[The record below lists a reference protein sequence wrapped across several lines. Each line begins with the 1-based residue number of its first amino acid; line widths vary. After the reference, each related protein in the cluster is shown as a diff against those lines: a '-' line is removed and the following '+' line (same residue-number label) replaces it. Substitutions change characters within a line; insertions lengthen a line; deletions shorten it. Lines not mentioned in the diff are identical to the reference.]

1 MLPSLRP
8 VFAAIALWL
17 ATAAQLHAQDAL
29 STARELYASAEYESA
44 LQVLDAMSDRTPAG
58 EDRQAIEVY
67 RTLCLLAVGRR
78 AEADR
83 TIEAIFVRNP
93 LYRPSEDLSPRTRTA
108 FIDAKKR
115 LFPTIVQQQYASAKT
130 AFERKDF
137 ETAARTFRQ
146 VVQVLEDP
154 EIAPTTLEP
163 ALSDLRTL
171 AMGFYDLSVRAS
183 APPAPAPPPAPVPAA
198 PASPTVPATP
208 RVYTADDA
216 GVAQPVS
223 IFQDLPKYPGVV
235 APGGFAGVI
244 EVLISEKGTVESATL
259 VVPIKARTPSP
270 GKLVPVSSAYT
281 ETLMTAAS
289 RWLYRP
295 AQVNGTPV
303 KFRKRVQVNIQ
314 PIAP

>member
-1 MLPSLRP
+1 MLPSFRP
-8 VFAAIALWL
+8 VFAAIVLWL
-17 ATAAQLHAQDAL
+17 VTAEQLHAQDAL
-29 STARELYASAEYESA
+29 ATARELYASAEYEHA
-44 LQVLDAMSDRTPAG
+44 LQVLDAMSDRAPAG

-83 TIEAIFVRNP
+83 AIEAIFVANP

-115 LFPTIVQQQYASAKT
+115 LFPTIVQQQYADAKS

-137 ETAARTFRQ
+137 ETAARSFRQ

-163 ALSDLRTL
+163 PLSDLRTL

-183 APPAPAPPPAPVPAA
+183 APPAPAPPPTPAPAPTAVPAA
-198 PASPTVPATP
+198 PS
-208 RVYTADDA
+208 VYTMDDA
-216 GVAQPVS
+216 GVTQPVA
-223 IFQDLPKYPGVV
+223 IVQDLPRYPGVV
-235 APGGFAGVI
+235 APGGFAGVV
-244 EVLISEKGTVESATL
+244 EVLISEKGTVESANL

-270 GKLVPVSSAYT
+270 GKLVPVMSAYT
-281 ETLMTAAS
+281 ETLLTSAS
-289 RWLYRP
+289 RWVYKP
-295 AQVNGTPV
+295 AHVNGTPV

-314 PIAP
+314 PLAP